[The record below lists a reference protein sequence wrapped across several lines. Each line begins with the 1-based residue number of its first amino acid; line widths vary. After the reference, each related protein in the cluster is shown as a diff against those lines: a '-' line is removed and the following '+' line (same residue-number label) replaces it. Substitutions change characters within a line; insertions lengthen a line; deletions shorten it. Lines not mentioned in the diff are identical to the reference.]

1 MDSSRILLV
10 TIGLVAIVGAL
21 CFAVG
26 LAVSDNDHS
35 SSDDWASDASTDG
48 LTYSQIQSKLNRYAE
63 ILNTKDASIVLSGD
77 VWSKYVGSS
86 WTLDTSGSTIKPIAG
101 TAKVVDGDLVVETVL
116 KYSITNGSS
125 GSRNYELI
133 IPYHSIVAIK
143 VGSA

>member
-10 TIGLVAIVGAL
+10 TIGLVAIVGVL

-26 LAVSDNDHS
+26 LAVSDNGHP

-48 LTYSQIQSKLNRYAE
+48 LTYSQIQSKLNRYAD

-77 VWSKYVGSS
+77 VWSAFYGN

-101 TAKVVDGDLVVETVL
+101 TAKVVDGDLIVETVL

-125 GSRNYELI
+125 GSRNYELV
-133 IPYHSIVAIK
+133 IPYHSLVAIK
-143 VGSA
+143 IDSA